1 MGSSIESERNLPGRT
16 SKRKRW
22 RGVGDH
28 LGRHIGRHLGRHLG
42 GSGIVEFA
50 DGFVH
55 FDASQRSNVYFYLFY
70 FFLRSSGW
78 EGERWGAWPGVFIV
92 GSVPENKI
100 KISTKALVI

>member
-1 MGSSIESERNLPGRT
+1 MTNKMGSSIESERNLPRRT

-22 RGVGDH
+22 RGVGD
-28 LGRHIGRHLGRHLG
+28 HLGRHLG

-70 FFLRSSGW
+70 FFCDHLVGKVRG
-78 EGERWGAWPGVFIV
+78 GGAWPRVFIV

>member
-70 FFLRSSGW
+70 FFCDHLVGKVRGGGRGLEFSSSGL
-78 EGERWGAWPGVFIV
+78 FQ
-92 GSVPENKI
+92 KI
-100 KISTKALVI
+100 K